1 MSMGAKLGAH
11 RRALTMAQ
19 RNTLAACL
27 TYGQAAAVRL
37 TQEARRARGWTDRT
51 QQARQGL
58 QGSASTADGRIRVEL
73 RQSAPHGVYLETVRF
88 RHKGRLGVLFPTL
101 RRCAPQIVTGWA
113 QATRRRE

>member
-1 MSMGAKLGAH
+1 MSMAVKLGAH
-11 RRALTMAQ
+11 RRALSRARQ
-19 RNTLAACL
+19 NTLAACL
-27 TYGQAAAVRL
+27 NYGQAAAVRL

-58 QGSASTADGRIRVEL
+58 QGSASAASGRIRVEL
-73 RQSAPHGVYLETVRF
+73 EQSAPHGVYLETVRF

-113 QATRRRE
+113 QATRRGE